1 MAKKRTYQDDDG
13 RTIADMSGVGP
24 SPMLFPR
31 MPKKATPQEPSPADD
46 RPWESQEQFTPE
58 QRRAA
63 MGGALKAAM
72 LIAGVF
78 IAAGAVA
85 ILAMQLIW
93 NHGRKNTAALTAVF
107 FFCARKQG
115 TDCKQR
121 GQCFCG
127 HGGSR

>member
-13 RTIADMSGVGP
+13 RTIADMSGIEP

-31 MPKKATPQEPSPADD
+31 RPKEEGRPQTPQSDSD
-46 RPWESQEQFTPE
+46 RPWEGQGQFTDE

-85 ILAMQLIW
+85 ILVMQLIW
-93 NHGRKNTAALTAVF
+93 NH
-107 FFCARKQG
+107 
-115 TDCKQR
+115 
-121 GQCFCG
+121 
-127 HGGSR
+127 

>member
-1 MAKKRTYQDDDG
+1 MKRNNRIYEDDDG

-85 ILAMQLIW
+85 ILVMQLIW
-93 NHGRKNTAALTAVF
+93 NH
-107 FFCARKQG
+107 
-115 TDCKQR
+115 
-121 GQCFCG
+121 
-127 HGGSR
+127 

>member
-13 RTIADMSGVGP
+13 RTIADMSGIEP

-31 MPKKATPQEPSPADD
+31 LPKREKQPQAPQSAGD
-46 RPWESQEQFTPE
+46 RPWEGQEQFTDE

-85 ILAMQLIW
+85 ILVMQFIW
-93 NHGRKNTAALTAVF
+93 NH
-107 FFCARKQG
+107 
-115 TDCKQR
+115 
-121 GQCFCG
+121 
-127 HGGSR
+127 

>member
-13 RTIADMSGVGP
+13 RTIADMSGIEP
-24 SPMLFPR
+24 SPRLFPR
-31 MPKKATPQEPSPADD
+31 LPKKEQRSQAPQSTGD
-46 RPWESQEQFTPE
+46 RPWEGQEQFTQE

-85 ILAMQLIW
+85 ILVMQFIW
-93 NHGRKNTAALTAVF
+93 NH
-107 FFCARKQG
+107 
-115 TDCKQR
+115 
-121 GQCFCG
+121 
-127 HGGSR
+127 

>member
-13 RTIADMSGVGP
+13 RTIADMSGIEP
-24 SPMLFPR
+24 SPVLFPR
-31 MPKKATPQEPSPADD
+31 LPKKEGRPQAPQGAGD
-46 RPWESQEQFTPE
+46 RPWEGQEQFTEE

-85 ILAMQLIW
+85 ILVMQFIW
-93 NHGRKNTAALTAVF
+93 NH
-107 FFCARKQG
+107 
-115 TDCKQR
+115 
-121 GQCFCG
+121 
-127 HGGSR
+127 

>member
-13 RTIADMSGVGP
+13 RTIADMSGIEP
-24 SPMLFPR
+24 SPMLSLR
-31 MPKKATPQEPSPADD
+31 RPKKEGRPQTPQSDSD
-46 RPWESQEQFTPE
+46 RPWEGQEQFTDE

-85 ILAMQLIW
+85 ILVMQLIW
-93 NHGRKNTAALTAVF
+93 NH
-107 FFCARKQG
+107 
-115 TDCKQR
+115 
-121 GQCFCG
+121 
-127 HGGSR
+127 

>member
-46 RPWESQEQFTPE
+46 RPWESQ
-58 QRRAA
+58 QRRDA

-93 NHGRKNTAALTAVF
+93 NH
-107 FFCARKQG
+107 
-115 TDCKQR
+115 
-121 GQCFCG
+121 
-127 HGGSR
+127 